1 MVSVMPAAGGGRHSA
16 GKEESAVRNP
26 PTPLPRFKVNM
37 CIF

>member
-1 MVSVMPAAGGGRHSA
+1 MQPEFWNDKRPA